1 MYLLDVDKGTKKGFL
16 CKWYIIISQNRIQ
29 KSPDVIELDA
39 WLTNTFSAEKAFR
52 VRGNTRMYVRIL
64 VRLLIDFAF
73 CPYPPNFEFNYV
85 ECLLAIS
92 TFFKNPKLFPTMMVV
107 KRANLRRI
115 RRMKNED
122 LIKNRSHISLKKVEK
137 RLKRLSE
144 LWP

>member
-1 MYLLDVDKGTKKGFL
+1 MEKNETYSIYLLDVDKRTKRGFL

-92 TFFKNPKLFPTMMVV
+92 TFFQKSKALSHHDGSQKSKSQAYQTY
-107 KRANLRRI
+107 KEWRAHR
-115 RRMKNED
+115 K
-122 LIKNRSHISLKKVEK
+122 
-137 RLKRLSE
+137 
-144 LWP
+144 P